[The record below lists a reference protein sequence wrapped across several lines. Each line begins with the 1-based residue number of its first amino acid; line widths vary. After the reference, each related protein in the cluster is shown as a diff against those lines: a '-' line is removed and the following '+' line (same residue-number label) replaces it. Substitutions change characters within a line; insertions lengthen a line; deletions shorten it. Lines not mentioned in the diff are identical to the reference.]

1 MFDDSFEHEAG
12 FDEKYHHQ
20 QQQQQQQCSG
30 SEGTVPAAAAVSGN
44 TREGGSESVTQQ
56 AAASAC
62 TEHYDTDT
70 DCDSLSQRRVVL
82 VTDIWHPDFSNDE
95 VSK

>member
-12 FDEKYHHQ
+12 FDEKYHHRQ
-20 QQQQQQQCSG
+20 QHQCSG
-30 SEGTVPAAAAVSGN
+30 SEGTVPAAATGVSGN
-44 TREGGSESVTQQ
+44 TREGEGESVTQQ
-56 AAASAC
+56 TAASAC
-62 TEHYDTDT
+62 IDHYDTDT
-70 DCDSLSQRRVVL
+70 DCDSLSRRRVVL